1 MGALRRTDAIGL
13 RIAADLPMFRRMV
26 FPRQLVTVLVA
37 FALVPAAAASEAIAK
52 PAWPAA
58 RDGGVKA
65 DTLRGGGRADYLRGH
80 EGPDRLYGKGGDD
93 LLTGDTGGDKL
104 FGGAGNDTITGA
116 AGGDH
121 LNGDGG
127 ADVILG
133 GFGSDHIDGGDG
145 DDALDGANDSD
156 FLRGGAGNDVM
167 HGGSGP
173 DLLDG
178 GAGDDTLYADTGGDV
193 LSGGDGDDTLFV
205 DVTSAAKISCGAGDD
220 TLYLVQAADLPEDFE
235 PPRSKRIADC
245 ERTFVTDAV
254 LDPNQG
260 VTYLAPDAG
269 GTKAGTTKDDLLLG
283 GPGADT
289 IRAGA
294 GNDVL
299 WGLRQAGLTASTP
312 DVLDAGPGDDTI
324 YGGPGPQ
331 RIDAGSG
338 NDFVNG
344 GLGAN
349 TIQAGA
355 GNDTVRLRGSGA
367 STVDGGAG
375 NDKIYVNGP
384 AAGRVRCG
392 PGTDTAYAGRNDAVA
407 KDCERVVSTAGSKPT
422 RLAPAGTRKQRAAA
436 PRAATPTYADL
447 VRATPGL
454 VHWWRLGD
462 LRAAQS
468 APTNLV
474 RDEITGVQATA
485 YGSFTEPGATD
496 DGDTAWKGAWS
507 TQLGVTDSVF
517 RAPASTIEL
526 WVRAGEANQS
536 GSSLVTDWQG
546 WASGEPFGSLQ
557 LKLGSD
563 LLPTATI
570 QRTDGT
576 SAVLRSTG
584 TALAPGTWHHLA
596 LTRDGVTAQLYVD
609 GAQVD
614 AEHDVNTVGTSFST
628 GWSIGPD
635 GAAAGPTLDE
645 VALYDRA
652 LDADTVRQ
660 HARVGDD
667 GAAPVTT
674 ASPAFRPLVGNGF
687 TTSLSTGKA
696 GSGFRCL
703 VDDVLDVACPEPL
716 VLRNLAAG
724 PHTLRISAV
733 DRFGRAEVS
742 PRTYRFTV
750 DTSVPM
756 TLAALLTGLTGD
768 VPSQLT
774 MGSNDPNATFECTF
788 EQRGDLIVSYDTQ
801 KWSPCVSGV
810 PVPDDRDRVVLV
822 RAVNAS
828 GNHDLTPARFQVKRR
843 ADAAS
848 LVVPAFGAA
857 RADATVAPE
866 DDIANG
872 APALACQLDGA
883 AVSACPTTSRLPVL
897 QQGEHVLNVSQA
909 VRGVADRL
917 RTAPLRFTVGGPA
930 NVTLTALQ
938 FPTVIE
944 SSASLASRVPRV
956 RLVLDGVARLTMA
969 ITGAG
974 DRPVATFQASGTTG
988 PNALKIPAAALRKL
1002 TLGRY
1007 ALVVTARGASGA
1019 ASLRR
1024 LPFAVIPRNR

>member
-1 MGALRRTDAIGL
+1 VALTPAQGH
-13 RIAADLPMFRRMV
+13 AATARG
-26 FPRQLVTVLVA
+26 
-37 FALVPAAAASEAIAK
+37 
-52 PAWPAA
+52 AWPTV
-58 RDGGVKA
+58 RDGSVKA

-93 LLTGDTGGDKL
+93 LLTGDTGGDKI
-104 FGGAGNDTITGA
+104 FGGAGNDTLTGA

-145 DDALDGANDSD
+145 DDTLDGANDSD
-156 FLRGGAGNDVM
+156 FIRGGAGNDVI

-178 GAGDDTLYADTGGDV
+178 GAGDDTLYADSGGDV
-193 LSGGDGDDTLFV
+193 LAGGDGDDALFV

-220 TLYLVQAADLPEDFE
+220 TLYLMQAADLPEDFE

-260 VTYLAPDAG
+260 ITYLAPDIG
-269 GTKAGTTKDDLLLG
+269 GAKAGTTKDDLLLG

-312 DVLDAGPGDDTI
+312 DILDAGSGDDTI
-324 YGGPGPQ
+324 YGGPGAQ
-331 RIDAGSG
+331 RIDGGSG
-338 NDFVNG
+338 NDFING
-344 GLGAN
+344 GVGAN
-349 TIQAGA
+349 TIKAGT
-355 GNDTVRLRGSGA
+355 GNDTVRLRGSGT

-392 PGTDTAYAGRNDAVA
+392 PGTDTAYAGKNDAVA

-422 RLAPAGTRKQRAAA
+422 RLAPAGTGKR
-436 PRAATPTYADL
+436 RAATTRAAGAATYADL

-462 LRAAQS
+462 LRTSQY
-468 APTNLV
+468 APTNLL
-474 RDEITGVQATA
+474 RDEITGVQVTAA

-496 DGDTAWKGAWS
+496 DGDTAWKGTWS
-507 TQLGVTDSVF
+507 VQPGVTDSVF

-526 WVRAGEANQS
+526 WVRAGEANPYGNQLL
-536 GSSLVTDWQG
+536 GDWQG
-546 WASGEPFGSLQ
+546 WTSADPFQSLQ
-557 LKLGSD
+557 LNLGPD

-570 QRTDGT
+570 SRTDGR

-584 TALAPGTWHHLA
+584 AALAPGTWHHLA
-596 LTRDGVTAQLYVD
+596 LTRDGVTARLYVD
-609 GAQVD
+609 GAPAD
-614 AEHDVNTVGTSFST
+614 AENDVNTVGTTFST

-635 GAAAGPTLDE
+635 GSGSGLTLDE
-645 VALYDRA
+645 IALYDRA
-652 LDADTVRQ
+652 LDADTVRA

-667 GAAPVTT
+667 GAAPVTS
-674 ASPAFRPLVGNGF
+674 ASPAFRPLLGNGF

-696 GSGFRCL
+696 GSRFRCL
-703 VDDVLDVACPEPL
+703 VDDVLDIACPEPL

-724 PHTLRISAV
+724 PHTLKISAV

-756 TLAALLTGLTGD
+756 TLAALLTGLTGE

-774 MGSNDPNATFECTF
+774 MGSNDPNATFECYF
-788 EQRGDLIVSYDTQ
+788 QQPGDIIVSYDTL
-801 KWSPCVSGV
+801 KWSPCASGV
-810 PVPDDRDRVVLV
+810 PVPDDRDRTVLV

-857 RADATVAPE
+857 RADVTVAPE

-872 APALACQLDGA
+872 LPSLACQLDGA
-883 AVSACPTTSRLPVL
+883 AESACPTTYRLPVL
-897 QQGEHVLNVSQA
+897 RQGDHVLNVAQT
-909 VRGVADRL
+909 VRGVTDRL
-917 RTAPLRFTVGGPA
+917 RTAPLRFTVGGPTS
-930 NVTLTALQ
+930 VTLTALQ

-956 RLVLDGVARLTMA
+956 RLVLDGAARLTMA

-1007 ALVVTARGASGA
+1007 TLVVTARGLSGA
-1019 ASLRR
+1019 VSLKR